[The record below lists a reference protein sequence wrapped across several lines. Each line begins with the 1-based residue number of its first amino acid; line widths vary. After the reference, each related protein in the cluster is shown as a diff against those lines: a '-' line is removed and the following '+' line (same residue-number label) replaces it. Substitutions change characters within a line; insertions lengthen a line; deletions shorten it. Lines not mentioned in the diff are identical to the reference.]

1 MNESLEPALLVTE
14 VQRDRVSLHDGEREH
29 DARLLPALQQA
40 LQMEDDALAVGD
52 RVHAQRNALGE
63 WWVGERLARRNVIAR
78 RDTYGHR
85 QVLVSNVDTVLLV
98 MGLDHDFNLRR
109 LERYL
114 ALVRLAQVDAV
125 LVLTK
130 ADAAD
135 AQAVATRLAQ
145 SHAALPPAVAV
156 LALDGRDPAAAAAL
170 SPWLQPGRTLVL
182 LGSSGAGKSTLT
194 NTLAGAQQDTGA
206 ARADD
211 SRGRHTTTVRS
222 LHRCAGGAAI
232 IDTPG
237 LRTLRLD
244 ADEAG
249 LEQVFDDIARWS
261 SQCRFRDCRHQGEPG
276 CAVREAVPAERVR
289 NFHKLQR
296 EARRDTLSAL
306 ERRHQVQQ
314 WKARGREA
322 RVNQRMKRGER

>member
-1 MNESLEPALLVTE
+1 MNESLESALLVTE
-14 VQRDRVSLHDGEREH
+14 VQRDRVSLFDGEREH
-29 DARLLPALQQA
+29 PARLLPALQQA
-40 LQMEDDALAVGD
+40 LQMEDDAVAVGD

-114 ALVRLAQVDAV
+114 ALVRLAQVQPV

-130 ADAAD
+130 ADASDAD
-135 AQAVATRLAQ
+135 AVAARTAQA
-145 SHAALPPAVAV
+145 HAALPPAVAV
-156 LALDGRDPAAAAAL
+156 FALDGRDPATAATLA
-170 SPWLQPGRTLVL
+170 PWLAPGHTLVV

-194 NTLAGAQQDTGA
+194 NTLAGTRERTGA

-211 SRGRHTTTVRS
+211 SRGRHTTTWRS
-222 LHRCAGGAAI
+222 LHRCPGGACI
-232 IDTPG
+232 VDTPG

-261 SQCRFRDCRHQGEPG
+261 TQCRFRDCRHDGEPG

-306 ERRHQVQQ
+306 ERHHQVRQ

-322 RVNQRMKRGER
+322 RVNQRMKRGEG